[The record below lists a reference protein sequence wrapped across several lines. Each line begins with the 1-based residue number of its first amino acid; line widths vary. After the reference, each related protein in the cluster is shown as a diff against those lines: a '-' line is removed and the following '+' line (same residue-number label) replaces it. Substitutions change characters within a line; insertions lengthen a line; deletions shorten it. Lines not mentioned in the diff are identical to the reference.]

1 MTDVPQFG
9 DVIRS
14 SFVLSSGQV
23 ANRVFGKSDIKI
35 SGTPTR
41 YHPGDLVNLPY
52 SGVELSSIEAM
63 GLAWSATVTGGVPAP
78 ES

>member
-1 MTDVPQFG
+1 MTDTPQFG

-14 SFVLSSGQV
+14 SFVLSSGQIAKRQFGESEIKV
-23 ANRVFGKSDIKI
+23 A
-35 SGTPTR
+35 GTPTR

-52 SGVELSSIEAM
+52 SGTELSTIEAM
-63 GLAWSATVTGGVPAP
+63 GLAWTASITGGKPAD